1 MLVCLIAVAGLFRF
15 QNEFILAHY
24 PEILMVLG
32 LFVAEAVVA
41 ILRYGKISSFH
52 TVLNRIAAYAQ
63 GIFVM
68 SLFLWGYKW
77 WLFHPTIVLA
87 ILAYSEEFVLLYL
100 LPEWRSDVRGVY
112 WVLSQEASASS

>member
-63 GIFVM
+63 GICSSGPFHPEGPRNLTFYDQ
-68 SLFLWGYKW
+68 SSGNGL
-77 WLFHPTIVLA
+77 LFH
-87 ILAYSEEFVLLYL
+87 
-100 LPEWRSDVRGVY
+100 
-112 WVLSQEASASS
+112 